1 MARPKS
7 IAKLTSEQIYKLWE
21 ETVEKEHALKRD
33 LLASAR
39 STVKELEAWFK
50 GKKTRK
56 GKKSFPKV
64 KKRRGKRGGL
74 KKAVLALLEK
84 GPQPIK
90 AIVTAT
96 KGNYASVSQLL
107 MNLKKAKLVTK
118 GKERGSAYT
127 LVK

>member
-1 MARPKS
+1 M
-7 IAKLTSEQIYKLWE
+7 
-21 ETVEKEHALKRD
+21 TVEQLEQLLEKRRAQEHDSKKAELIAVRAK
-33 LLASAR
+33 
-39 STVKELEAWFK
+39 VKELEAYFS

-56 GKKSFPKV
+56 GKKLVVLKV
-64 KKRRGKRGGL
+64 KRSRRKRGGL

-90 AIVTAT
+90 GIVTAT
-96 KGNYASVSQLL
+96 KGNYGTVSQLL
-107 MNLKKAKLVTK
+107 MKLTKEKILTK